1 MAETVKTAQST
12 QPDGF
17 VAQAKEFITT
27 IPFNRIGLK
36 DIFTYEKEPR
46 NNLLALLI
54 VAFLAMFVVGVAT
67 YLIHGHHAYNVTR
80 QHPWGLLIAVY
91 IFFVVSS
98 TGLCII
104 GSLGDVFGFKD
115 YEMISK
121 RAIFGSIVTILA
133 GFAVIA
139 FEIGHPVTMLIYNV
153 LSPGLTSAIWWMGT
167 LYGLSLTF
175 MIIEFIFLL
184 KHDMKRAKIFGLIGL
199 LVGLA
204 AHSNLG
210 SVFGFLNARPI
221 SNGVFYPTYFILTAF
236 ITGVF
241 ISFIMMGWR
250 YKLEFPENAKKMLTG
265 LAKIQGLL
273 ISILIFFVTW
283 KMLTDVY
290 GGMPNRSEV
299 AVHIFGSWT
308 FWAEVILA
316 MLIPLFII
324 IKDKGHNIQALFW
337 ASISGMVGIFFMRY
351 NLVHDTQ
358 LKPLQMMKIKEYQ
371 LSPEWIHYFPS
382 ATEIMISL
390 GGLGLCLFMY
400 YVGSKLFNLDADE
413 THTAH

>member
-1 MAETVKTAQST
+1 MKIGPLNIPIKEDFSIKSLFNFEKTA
-12 QPDGF
+12 
-17 VAQAKEFITT
+17 V
-27 IPFNRIGLK
+27 NM
-36 DIFTYEKEPR
+36 
-46 NNLLALLI
+46 LLAVI
-54 VAFLAMFVVGVAT
+54 VLAFLAMFVVGVAT
-67 YLIHGHHAYNVTR
+67 YLMHGHHAYNVTR
-80 QHPWGLLIAVY
+80 EHPWGLLIAVY

-98 TGLCII
+98 TGFCIV

-115 YEMISK
+115 YMMISK
-121 RAIFGSIVTILA
+121 RAIFGSIVTIIA

-167 LYGLSLTF
+167 LYGIYLTF
-175 MIIEFIFLL
+175 MIVEFYFLL
-184 KHDMKRAKIFGLIGL
+184 NNDMKKAKIFGLSGL

-236 ITGVF
+236 ITGIF
-241 ISFIMMGWR
+241 LSFIVIGFR
-250 YKLEFPENAKKMLTG
+250 YKLDFNAQTKKMLEG

-290 GGMPNRSEV
+290 GGMPNRAEV
-299 AVHIFGSWT
+299 AEHIFHSWT
-308 FWAEVILA
+308 FWTEVVLA
-316 MLIPLFII
+316 MVIPLFVILTTMG
-324 IKDKGHNIQALFW
+324 KKPVLMFW
-337 ASISGMVGIFFMRY
+337 VSLCGMIGIFFMRY

-358 LKPLQMMKIKEYQ
+358 LKPLQMLKKVEYQ
-371 LSPEWIHYFPS
+371 LAPEWIHYFPS
-382 ATEIMISL
+382 TTEIFISL
-390 GGLGLCLFMY
+390 GGLGLCIAMY
-400 YVGSKLFNLDADE
+400 YAGTKLFNLDE
-413 THTAH
+413 EHH

>member
-1 MAETVKTAQST
+1 MAEKVEKVEETGMIAKAK
-12 QPDGF
+12 DF
-17 VAQAKEFITT
+17 VAT
-27 IPFNRIGLK
+27 IPYNKVGIK
-36 DIFTYEKEPR
+36 DLLNFEKTPR
-46 NNLLALLI
+46 NNLIAVLTL
-54 VAFLAMFVVGVAT
+54 AFLAMFVIGVAT
-67 YLIHGHHAYNVTR
+67 YLAHGHHAYNVTR
-80 QHPWGLLIAVY
+80 EHPWGLLIAVY

-115 YEMISK
+115 YMLISK

-139 FEIGHPVTMLIYNV
+139 FEIGHPVTMLIYNI

-167 LYGLSLTF
+167 LYGIYLTF
-175 MIIEFIFLL
+175 MIIEFVFLL
-184 KHDMKRAKIFGLIGL
+184 KGDMAKAKIFGLTGL

-241 ISFIMMGWR
+241 IAFILMGFR
-250 YKLEFPENAKKMLTG
+250 YKLNFPENVKTMLTG
-265 LAKIQGLL
+265 LAKIQALL
-273 ISILIFFVTW
+273 ISILIFFVAW
-283 KMLTDVY
+283 KMLTDIY
-290 GGMPNRSEV
+290 GGMPNRAEV
-299 AVHIFGSWT
+299 GLHILGSWT

-316 MLIPLFII
+316 MLIPLYLILRDMG
-324 IKDKGHNIQALFW
+324 KSPVVLFW
-337 ASISGMVGIFFMRY
+337 ASLSGMVGIFFMRY

-358 LKPLQMMKIKEYQ
+358 LKPLQMMKIREYQ
-371 LSPEWIHYFPS
+371 LSPEWVHYFPS

-390 GGLGLCLFMY
+390 GGLGLCVAMY
-400 YVGSKLFNLDADE
+400 YVGTKFFNLDEDE
-413 THTAH
+413 HH

>member
-1 MAETVKTAQST
+1 MSI
-12 QPDGF
+12 
-17 VAQAKEFITT
+17 KEFITT
-27 IPFNRIGLK
+27 IPYNKVSIK
-36 DIFTYEKEPR
+36 DILSFEKTPR
-46 NNLLALLI
+46 NMLLAVMIL
-54 VAFLAMFVVGVAT
+54 AFLAMFVVGVAT
-67 YLIHGHHAYNVTR
+67 YLSHGHHAYGVTR
-80 QHPWGLLIAVY
+80 EHPWGLLIAVY

-98 TGLCII
+98 TGLCIV

-115 YEMISK
+115 YMQISK

-167 LYGLSLTF
+167 LYGIYLTF
-175 MIIEFIFLL
+175 MIIEFVFLL
-184 KHDMKRAKIFGLIGL
+184 KNDMKWARYFGLSGL

-236 ITGVF
+236 ITG
-241 ISFIMMGWR
+241 IYLAFIMYGFR
-250 YKLEFPENAKKMLTG
+250 YHLKFNESATKMLTN

-283 KMLTDVY
+283 KMLTDIY
-290 GGMPNRSEV
+290 GGMPNRAEV
-299 AVHIFGSWT
+299 GMHILGSWT

-316 MLIPLFII
+316 MVIPLII
-324 IKDKGHNIQALFW
+324 ILKDMGKNVIGMFW
-337 ASISGMVGIFFMRY
+337 ASMSGMVGIMFMRY

-358 LKPLQMMKIKEYQ
+358 LKPLQMMKKTEYQ
-371 LSPEWIHYFPS
+371 LAPEWIEYMPS
-382 ATEIMISL
+382 SAEIMISL
-390 GGLGLCLFMY
+390 GGVGLCLLMY
-400 YVGSKLFNLDADE
+400 YVGTKVFNLDED
-413 THTAH
+413 HH

>member
-1 MAETVKTAQST
+1 MAETVEKTEEMGMIDKAKA
-12 QPDGF
+12 F
-17 VAQAKEFITT
+17 VST
-27 IPFNRIGLK
+27 IPYNKIGMK
-36 DIFTYEKEPR
+36 DLTDFEKTPR
-46 NNLLALLI
+46 NNLVAVLTLAF
-54 VAFLAMFVVGVAT
+54 VAMFVVGVAI
-67 YLIHGHHAYNVTR
+67 YLMHGHHAYNVTR
-80 QHPWGLLIAVY
+80 EHPWGLLIAVY

-98 TGLCII
+98 TGLCIV

-153 LSPGLTSAIWWMGT
+153 ISPGLTSAIWWMGT
-167 LYGLSLTF
+167 LYGIYLTF

-184 KHDMKRAKIFGLIGL
+184 KHDMKNARIFGLTGL

-236 ITGVF
+236 ITGIF
-241 ISFIMMGWR
+241 IAYILMGWR
-250 YKLEFPENAKKMLTG
+250 YKLNFPAEAKKMLTG

-283 KMLTDVY
+283 KMLTDIY
-290 GGMPNRSEV
+290 GGMPNRAEV
-299 AVHIFGSWT
+299 AIHILGSWT

-316 MLIPLFII
+316 MLIPLYII
-324 IKDKGHNIQALFW
+324 LKDMGKSINAMFW
-337 ASISGMVGIFFMRY
+337 ASLAGMVGIFFMRY

-358 LKPLQMMKIKEYQ
+358 LKPLQMMKIREYQ
-371 LSPEWIHYFPS
+371 LTPEWIHYFPS
-382 ATEIMISL
+382 MTEIMISL
-390 GGLGLCLFMY
+390 GGLGLCILLY
-400 YVGSKLFNLDADE
+400 YIGSKLFNLDADE
-413 THTAH
+413 AH

>member
-1 MAETVKTAQST
+1 MITK
-12 QPDGF
+12 
-17 VAQAKEFITT
+17 AKEFITT
-27 IPFNRIGLK
+27 IPVNKVSIKELLSF
-36 DIFTYEKEPR
+36 EKSPR
-46 NNLLALLI
+46 NMLVAVLT
-54 VAFLAMFVVGVAT
+54 VAFIALFVIGVAI
-67 YLIHGHHAYNVTR
+67 YLVHGHHAYGVTR

-98 TGLCII
+98 TGLCIV

-115 YEMISK
+115 YELISK

-139 FEIGHPVTMLIYNV
+139 FEIGHPVRMLIYNV

-167 LYGLSLTF
+167 LYGIYLTF
-175 MIIEFIFLL
+175 MIIEFVFLL
-184 KHDMKRAKIFGLIGL
+184 KGDMKKAKIFGLTGL

-236 ITGVF
+236 ITG
-241 ISFIMMGWR
+241 IYLAYIMMGFR
-250 YKLEFPENAKKMLTG
+250 YKLDFPAEVKKMLEG

-273 ISILIFFVTW
+273 ISILIFFVAW

-290 GGMPNRSEV
+290 GGMPNRAEV
-299 AVHIFGSWT
+299 AVHIFHSWT
-308 FWAEVILA
+308 FWTEVILA
-316 MLIPLFII
+316 MAIPLFII
-324 IKDKGHNIQALFW
+324 LKDMGKSPVLFFW
-337 ASISGMVGIFFMRY
+337 ASLSGMVGIFFMRY

-358 LKPLQMMKIKEYQ
+358 LKPLQMMKIEEYQ
-371 LSPEWIHYFPS
+371 LTPEWVHYFPS
-382 ATEIMISL
+382 ATEMMISL
-390 GGLGLCLFMY
+390 GGLGLCVAMY
-400 YVGSKLFNLDADE
+400 YLGTKFFNLDSDHQE
-413 THTAH
+413 EIK

>member
-1 MAETVKTAQST
+1 MIAK
-12 QPDGF
+12 
-17 VAQAKEFITT
+17 AKEFITT
-27 IPFNRIGLK
+27 IPVNKVSIK
-36 DIFTYEKEPR
+36 DLLSFEKSPR
-46 NNLLALLI
+46 NMLVAVLT
-54 VAFLAMFVVGVAT
+54 VAFIALFVIGVAN
-67 YLIHGHHAYNVTR
+67 YLIHSHHAYNVTR

-115 YEMISK
+115 YELISK

-167 LYGLSLTF
+167 LYGIYLTF
-175 MIIEFIFLL
+175 MIVEFIFLL
-184 KHDMKRAKIFGLIGL
+184 KGDMKSAKRFGLIGL

-236 ITGVF
+236 ITGVYLAY
-241 ISFIMMGWR
+241 IMMGFR
-250 YKLEFPENAKKMLTG
+250 YKLDFPAEVKKMLEG

-273 ISILIFFVTW
+273 ISILIFFVAW

-290 GGMPNRSEV
+290 GGMPNRAEV
-299 AVHIFGSWT
+299 AVHIFHSWT

-316 MLIPLFII
+316 MIIPLFII
-324 IKDKGHNIQALFW
+324 LRDMGKSPILFFW
-337 ASISGMVGIFFMRY
+337 ASLSGMVGVFFMRY

-358 LKPLQMMKIKEYQ
+358 LKPLQMMKIEEYQ
-371 LSPEWIHYFPS
+371 LPPEWVHYFPS
-382 ATEIMISL
+382 MTEIMISL
-390 GGLGLCLFMY
+390 GGLGLCIAMY
-400 YVGSKLFNLDADE
+400 YVGTKLFNLDSD
-413 THTAH
+413 H

>member
-1 MAETVKTAQST
+1 MSI
-12 QPDGF
+12 
-17 VAQAKEFITT
+17 KEFITT
-27 IPFNRIGLK
+27 IPINKVSIK
-36 DIFTYEKEPR
+36 DILSFEKTPV
-46 NNLLALLI
+46 NVFVAIMTVGFIALF
-54 VAFLAMFVVGVAT
+54 VAGVAT
-67 YLIHGHHAYNVTR
+67 YLTHGHHAYNVTR
-80 QHPWGLLIAVY
+80 EHPWGLLIAVY

-115 YEMISK
+115 YMEISK

-167 LYGLSLTF
+167 LYGIYLTF
-175 MIIEFIFLL
+175 MIIEFVFLL
-184 KHDMKRAKIFGLIGL
+184 KHDMKKAKIFGLIGL

-210 SVFGFLNARPI
+210 GVFGFLNARTI
-221 SNGVFYPTYFILTAF
+221 SNGVFYPVYFILTAF

-241 ISFIMMGWR
+241 LAYIMYGFR
-250 YKLEFPENAKKMLTG
+250 YRLNFTESATKLLTG

-283 KMLTDVY
+283 KMLTDIY
-290 GGMPNRSEV
+290 GGMPNRAEV
-299 AVHIFGSWT
+299 SIHILGSFS

-316 MLIPLFII
+316 MIIPLFII
-324 IKDKGHNIQALFW
+324 LKSAGKNVKGMFW
-337 ASISGMVGIFFMRY
+337 ASLSGMVGVFFMRY

-358 LKPLQMMKIKEYQ
+358 LKPLQMLKTSEYQ
-371 LSPEWIHYFPS
+371 LAPTWIEYFPS
-382 ATEIMISL
+382 TTEMMISL
-390 GGLGLCLFMY
+390 GGLGLCIGMY
-400 YVGSKLFNLDADE
+400 YVGTKVFNLDTDE
-413 THTAH
+413 IH

>member
-1 MAETVKTAQST
+1 MSI
-12 QPDGF
+12 
-17 VAQAKEFITT
+17 KEFITS
-27 IPFNRIGLK
+27 IPVNKVGIK
-36 DIFTYEKEPR
+36 DLLGFEKSPR
-46 NNLLALLI
+46 NLLVAVFTL
-54 VAFLAMFVVGVAT
+54 AFLAMFVVGVAT
-67 YLIHGHHAYNVTR
+67 YLIHGHHAYGVTR
-80 QHPWGLLIAVY
+80 EHPWGLLIAVY

-98 TGLCII
+98 TGMCIV

-115 YEMISK
+115 YEAISK
-121 RAIFGSIVTILA
+121 RAIFASIVTIIA

-167 LYGLSLTF
+167 LYGLYLTF
-175 MIIEFIFLL
+175 MIIEFVFLL
-184 KHDMKRAKIFGLIGL
+184 KGDMKNAKRFGLTGL

-241 ISFIMMGWR
+241 IAFILMGFR
-250 YKLEFPENAKKMLTG
+250 YKLNFPAEIKKMLEG

-273 ISILIFFVTW
+273 ISILIFFVAW
-283 KMLTDVY
+283 KMLTDIY
-290 GGMPNRSEV
+290 GGMPNRAEV
-299 AVHIFGSWT
+299 AVHILGSWT

-316 MLIPLFII
+316 MAIPLLVIL
-324 IKDKGHNIQALFW
+324 KDYGKSPVLFFW
-337 ASISGMVGIFFMRY
+337 VSLSGMVGIFFMRY

-358 LKPLQMMKIKEYQ
+358 LKPLQMMKTREYMIA
-371 LSPEWIHYFPS
+371 PEWVHYSPS

-390 GGLGLCLFMY
+390 GGLGLCIAMY
-400 YVGSKLFNLDADE
+400 YAGTKFFNLDADE
-413 THTAH
+413 H

>member
-1 MAETVKTAQST
+1 MIAK
-12 QPDGF
+12 
-17 VAQAKEFITT
+17 AKEFITT
-27 IPFNRIGLK
+27 IPFNKIGVK
-36 DIFTYEKEPR
+36 DLLNFEKTPR
-46 NNLLALLI
+46 NMLVAVLT
-54 VAFLAMFVVGVAT
+54 VAFIAMFVVGVAI
-67 YLIHGHHAYNVTR
+67 YLMNGHHAYNVTR
-80 QHPWGLLIAVY
+80 EHPWGLLIAVY

-115 YEMISK
+115 YMLISK

-139 FEIGHPVTMLIYNV
+139 FEIGHPVTMMIYNIA
-153 LSPGLTSAIWWMGT
+153 SPGLTSAIWWMGT
-167 LYGLSLTF
+167 LYGGYLAF

-184 KHDMKRAKIFGLIGL
+184 KGDMAKAKIFGLTGL

-241 ISFIMMGWR
+241 IAFILMGFR
-250 YKLEFPENAKKMLTG
+250 YKLEFPPAVKKMLEG
-265 LAKIQGLL
+265 LAKIQALL

-283 KMLTDVY
+283 KMLTDIY
-290 GGMPNRSEV
+290 GGMPNRAEV
-299 AVHIFGSWT
+299 AVHILGSWT

-316 MLIPLFII
+316 MIIPLVLILRDMG
-324 IKDKGHNIQALFW
+324 KSPVLLFW
-337 ASISGMVGIFFMRY
+337 ASLSGMVGIFFMRY

-358 LKPLQMMKIKEYQ
+358 LKPLQMLKKTEYQ
-371 LSPEWIHYFPS
+371 LPPDWIHYFPS
-382 ATEIMISL
+382 ITEIMISL
-390 GGLGLCLFMY
+390 GGLGLCMAMY
-400 YVGSKLFNLDADE
+400 YAGTKLFNLDED
-413 THTAH
+413 H